1 MRTLVPS
8 FHAGGSSGTSP
19 LKVRSVFIGRMG
31 EDDGTSQRKGK
42 GKASGEEG
50 VKESP
55 IIKEKH
61 ECGTEVEG
69 CEES

>member
-1 MRTLVPS
+1 M
-8 FHAGGSSGTSP
+8 
-19 LKVRSVFIGRMG
+19 RSVFIGRMG